1 MRILVVEDEPTLAE
15 QLAATLQTAGYA
27 VDTAANGR
35 DAGYMGEVETFD
47 AVVLDLGLPMVD
59 GLTVLKRWRALGR
72 TMPVLILTARG
83 DWHEK
88 VAGIDAGADD
98 YLTKPFHMEE
108 LLARIRALIRRAA
121 GQASAELACGPLV
134 LDTRSG
140 RVSVDGQ
147 ALSLTSH
154 EFRVLAYLI
163 HHAGEIVSRTE
174 LTEHIYAQ
182 DYDRDSNTIE
192 VFVARLRKKLPP
204 GLIETVRGLGYRLTC
219 PQ

>member
-121 GQASAELACGPLV
+121 GQASAEIACGPLV

-147 ALSLTSH
+147 TLSLTSH

-204 GLIETVRGLGYRLTC
+204 GLIETVRGLGYRLTG

>member
-1 MRILVVEDEPTLAE
+1 MRILVVEDEPTLAA
-15 QLAATLQTAGYA
+15 QLAATLQAAGYA

-108 LLARIRALIRRAA
+108 LLARIRALIRRAV
-121 GQASAELACGPLV
+121 GQASAEIACGPLV

-182 DYDRDSNTIE
+182 DHDRDSNTIE